1 MDDMREIWMLINQ
14 MSPYLLLGFGFAG
27 LLHAFVPAVLYRRY
41 LGGNDFRSVLWDALD
56 DCHLD
61 TDVCVRYGFHS
72 HCRCLDAQGNHSWC
86 GPRATHGWSGM

>member
-41 LGGNDFRSVLWDALD
+41 LGGK
-56 DCHLD
+56 
-61 TDVCVRYGFHS
+61 
-72 HCRCLDAQGNHSWC
+72 
-86 GPRATHGWSGM
+86 

>member
-41 LGGNDFRSVLWDALD
+41 LGEMISG
-56 DCHLD
+56 
-61 TDVCVRYGFHS
+61 RY
-72 HCRCLDAQGNHSWC
+72 C
-86 GPRATHGWSGM
+86 GLR